1 MENTKT
7 GKLTEFIQATPPGSV
22 ITETKQTL
30 DMGKHSYNPS
40 TCEARAEGLQVPSQP
55 ELSNKVLSQKA
66 NQ

>member
-7 GKLTEFIQATPPGSV
+7 GNTGHSTIAWVSHHRN
-22 ITETKQTL
+22 IKQTL
-30 DMGKHSYNPS
+30 DMGKHSYNPN
-40 TCEARAEGLQVPSQP
+40 TWEARAEGLQVLSQP